1 MWHKDKQR
9 PSMMDDI
16 VKQDKKDNKQSP
28 NQYFKTDSKT
38 GILEG
43 NKLVE

>member
-9 PSMMDDI
+9 PSAMDDW
-16 VKQDKKDNKQSP
+16 VKQDKKDGKLAP
-28 NQYFKTDSKT
+28 NAYFKTDSKT
-38 GILEG
+38 GTLDG